1 VCAAGAGAARDA
13 RVRARTCARREKDPP
28 PPQHTTHTKEMN
40 PEQQQHLRTALAVA
54 GCAAAAG
61 TLAYAAYR
69 AADGQ
74 PLIPHRYRYRPGTIT
89 GWLATALSYHSQRR
103 RRRRPVRVYMD
114 GCFDMMHYGHANALR
129 QAKALGDVLVVGLI
143 PDAEIMRC
151 KGPPVLNERERLA
164 LVGAVKWVDEV
175 LTGVPYDLSP
185 EFVDR
190 LFRKHRIDYI
200 IHGDDPCLLPD
211 GTDAYAYAK
220 KLGRFRVIKRTEG
233 VSTTD
238 IVGRMLTCT
247 RGAAVAAARDE
258 DPAAPHP
265 LTKSFSQNER
275 VARPSLSGS
284 AAPGEQQ
291 AGGEGLVTAAVSSS
305 PAAAADAVA
314 AGSSGGKAALQSV
327 AENNSRGGSLS
338 SHSLLPAAG
347 GGAAASSSSSSAAA
361 AAQPPAPAAA
371 PPSPSAFLTAKAAA
385 AKALAAAAA
394 AADGASDATTTPADD
409 DDGADAADK
418 TVECVRVSQFLPTS
432 RRLVQFSEG
441 RPPPEG
447 ATVVYIDGAFDV
459 FHAGHVAILE
469 AAKAQG
475 DFLLVG
481 LHTDDDVSARRGP
494 HLPIMNVHERAL
506 SVLACKHVDEVVIG
520 APEVIGDSLLR
531 TFNIGLVVRGRRCE
545 TGADSGRSTDRRRY
559 ARPRELGVFRELP
572 SPDATTTSSIITRIV
587 ENRRAFEARNAK
599 KVRSEAA
606 YEGGKG
612 YVKEV

>member
-1 VCAAGAGAARDA
+1 MP
-13 RVRARTCARREKDPP
+13 TTTEK
-28 PPQHTTHTKEMN
+28 Q
-40 PEQQQHLRTALAVA
+40 QQQHLRTALAVA

-61 TLAYAAYR
+61 ALAYAAYR
-69 AADGQ
+69 TADGS
-74 PLIPHRYRYRPGTIT
+74 PLIPYRYRYRPGTIT
-89 GWLATALSYHSQRR
+89 GWMASALGAYSQRR
-103 RRRRPVRVYMD
+103 RRRRPIRVYMD

-143 PDAEIMRC
+143 PDAEILRC
-151 KGPPVLNERERLA
+151 KGPPVLNERERLE

-185 EFVDR
+185 QFVDR
-190 LFRKHRIDYI
+190 LFRKHRIDYV

-275 VARPSLSGS
+275 VARPSQGGGGAGGDELSAAVAAATAAAGAAGDSLGGGGLASVAEGGNGSSASLAAKGS
-284 AAPGEQQ
+284 ASAAAAASAPP
-291 AGGEGLVTAAVSSS
+291 APAAPAATAPASTSSS
-305 PAAAADAVA
+305 PAASRSAFMTAREAAA
-314 AGSSGGKAALQSV
+314 KAA
-327 AENNSRGGSLS
+327 AT
-338 SHSLLPAAG
+338 ATDG
-347 GGAAASSSSSSAAA
+347 GGAAALARAASSE
-361 AAQPPAPAAA
+361 
-371 PPSPSAFLTAKAAA
+371 
-385 AKALAAAAA
+385 
-394 AADGASDATTTPADD
+394 GGATTAEDD
-409 DDGADAADK
+409 DDVGDGDVDADK
-418 TVECVRVSQFLPTS
+418 TVERVRVSQFLPTS

-459 FHAGHVAILE
+459 FHTGHVAILK
-469 AAKAQG
+469 AAKEQG

-520 APEVIGDSLLR
+520 APEHISDSLLR
-531 TFNIGLVVRGRRCE
+531 TFNIGLVVRGKRCE
-545 TGADSGRSTDRRRY
+545 TGEDAKATTDAKRY
-559 ARPRELGVFRELP
+559 SRPQELGIFRELP
-572 SPDATTTSSIITRIV
+572 SPDNTTTSSIITRIV